1 MSGSRSASRL
11 LASTD
16 MRTLYLRNVPDDVA
30 EALEDLARREGLSL
44 NAFAVRQLTETSQR
58 AKNAA
63 LLAALPETDLSR
75 EAIVRAVRE
84 GRDEP

>member
-1 MSGSRSASRL
+1 
-11 LASTD
+11 

-44 NAFAVRQLTETSQR
+44 NAFAVRQLAAAAQR
-58 AKNAA
+58 ARNAA
-63 LLAALPETDLSR
+63 LLADLPETDLSR